1 MLQKNLWILWIL
13 AIVLLALAG
22 GRIAAQERVWLK
34 NGDRLTGKLLKA
46 DGKNLV
52 FKAKYGEVKIAIA
65 NVKALQSERP
75 LKVAFGPDQVFV
87 GKLTVDDQGK
97 TVLEHDGQ
105 RSPVDDFATVT
116 SIAEPKEFPDWSG
129 QVFASGVAS
138 GGNTREKA
146 MHIDADVTGRWEKT
160 RLAFNAAVDYGESF
174 GEVTTRKAHAQARGD
189 YFFSGPYYGYVRY
202 RAENDKFQSIRLRSI
217 AGLGLGWE
225 VFKNDDG
232 LLDLAVGSSYITED
246 LMDNQPDYGYV
257 TADLTADF
265 RYKLYDGVT
274 FGENLTAFQ
283 SLKNEKDLRLVSTA
297 SLAVVINKYLSWE
310 QKFVVEWNNT
320 PAEDTKRT
328 DWRYLTGLTFKLF

>member
-13 AIVLLALAG
+13 AIALLALVG

-34 NGDRLTGKLLKA
+34 NGDRLTGKVLKVDGKKLVLKA
-46 DGKNLV
+46 R
-52 FKAKYGEVKIAIA
+52 YGEVKIKLG
-65 NVKALQSERP
+65 NVKALESERA
-75 LKVAFGPDQVFV
+75 LKVELGPDQVFV
-87 GKLTVDDQGK
+87 GKLTVDDKGQ

-105 RSPVDDFATVT
+105 RSAVDNFASVT
-116 SIAEPKEFPDWSG
+116 SIADPKEFPKWNA

-146 MHIDADVTGRWEKT
+146 MHIDANVTGRWKKT
-160 RLAFNAAVDYGESF
+160 RLAFDAAADYGEAF

-225 VFKNDDG
+225 VFNNDDG
-232 LLDLAVGSSYITED
+232 LLDLALGSSYITED
-246 LMDNQPDYGYV
+246 LMDNQPDYGYA
-257 TADLTADF
+257 TADLTANF
-265 RYKLYDGVT
+265 SYKIYDGVT
-274 FGENLTAFQ
+274 FGENLIGFQ
-283 SLKNEKDLRLVSTA
+283 SLKNEKDLRLVSTT
-297 SLAVVINKYLSWE
+297 SLAVSITSFLAWE